1 MKRILIL
8 LVLILLVGMA
18 WSEELSKRQLSDK
31 DFPEKDL
38 PKRKIPMKAA
48 ALSLLPGCGQI
59 YNESYLKSGIVIG
72 LEAGL
77 VGLAIYHNGK
87 YQDARKKYRISGSPQ
102 DYSDYV
108 FYHDQRQSD
117 YFWIG
122 TVVFL
127 SIIDAYEDAHL
138 YDFESKKKKVDLK
151 FKKNALLISYNF

>member
-1 MKRILIL
+1 MKRCLIL
-8 LVLILLVGMA
+8 MVIILLAGTSWCEDA
-18 WSEELSKRQLSDK
+18 AKK
-31 DFPEKDL
+31 
-38 PKRKIPMKAA
+38 KIPMKAA
-48 ALSLLPGCGQI
+48 ALSLIPGGGQL

-87 YQDARKKYRISGSPQ
+87 YQDAKKKYDISESTL

-108 FYHDQRQSD
+108 YYYEQRQSD

-127 SIIDAYEDAHL
+127 SIIDAYVDAHL

-151 FKKNALLISYNF
+151 FEKNALLISYNF

>member
-1 MKRILIL
+1 
-8 LVLILLVGMA
+8 
-18 WSEELSKRQLSDK
+18 
-31 DFPEKDL
+31 
-38 PKRKIPMKAA
+38 MKAA
-48 ALSLLPGCGQI
+48 ALSLFPGGGQI

-87 YQDARKKYRISGSPQ
+87 YQDSKKKYGISGDPL

-108 FYHDQRQSD
+108 YYYEQRQSD

-127 SIIDAYEDAHL
+127 SIIDAYVDAHL
-138 YDFESKKKKVDLK
+138 HDFASKKKKVDLK
-151 FKKNALLISYNF
+151 FEKNALLISYNF